1 MLVSAT
7 QVSVL
12 AKPFIFLI
20 VNGSEQ
26 IYITF
31 TIFIKNI
38 KVVLIIKTV
47 KFNLKIIKLIDK
59 TTSFLKCKGWSR

>member
-1 MLVSAT
+1 MLVSAAG
-7 QVSVL
+7 VSVL

-26 IYITF
+26 MYITF
-31 TIFIKNI
+31 TIFTKNI
-38 KVVLIIKTV
+38 KVVLIIKIV

-59 TTSFLKCKGWSR
+59 TTNFLKCKGWSK